1 MQTYHTCKCV
11 CSKRQVA
18 SIARASHFWVVQFSP
33 ACSSISAGE
42 YVFRTEFKEGA
53 AITSPLLPSLA
64 AFALHVNITC
74 ALIRTTLS
82 NSIHASRS
90 AAPAL
95 RHAIPVGR
103 LLCTSSRGT
112 GDAAVGQ
119 GCISAGN
126 NPPCSFPPTL
136 PLLKV
141 PEQIAPRGAEVPAH
155 QEDSNPSGGRWEG
168 GANWKWN

>member
-1 MQTYHTCKCV
+1 MCN
-11 CSKRQVA
+11 KRQAA
-18 SIARASHFWVVQFSP
+18 SIARSHVASWLLTSEWCNSPQPVALPLQESTSSEPNSKRVQPLPLPSSP
-33 ACSSISAGE
+33 
-42 YVFRTEFKEGA
+42 
-53 AITSPLLPSLA
+53 PLLHSHCI
-64 AFALHVNITC
+64 LHVNITC

-82 NSIHASRS
+82 NSIHASRT

-103 LLCTSSRGT
+103 LLCTSSLGT

-126 NPPCSFPPTL
+126 NSPSSFPPTL

-168 GANWKWN
+168 GAHWK